1 MRIPR
6 CFAEMTLTTGQELVL
21 PDEVAHHIARV
32 LRMQV
37 GSEICLFNG
46 DGQDYRA
53 SLTEVGKRSASARI
67 DSCEANPV
75 ESPVQITLCQGIS
88 KGDRMDFAIQKAVE
102 LGVTAVQ
109 PVQTARS
116 VVKLNQDRLEKKRLH
131 WQGVADHACEQ
142 SGRSVRVEVRAPI
155 SLDQWFSVPKGI
167 GLVLDPTSELSLA
180 ALAGQQRVDPLQ
192 DVELLIGPEG
202 GLSDEEVVQSKAAG
216 CLPVTLGPR
225 ILRTETAALA
235 ALTAVQMLWGDLT

>member
-1 MRIPR
+1 MNVGEDL
-6 CFAEMTLTTGQELVL
+6 AL

-37 GSEICLFNG
+37 GSEVCLFNG
-46 DGQDYRA
+46 DGQEYRA
-53 SLTEVGKRSASARI
+53 RLTEVGKRSASARI
-67 DSCEANPV
+67 ESCVPNRV
-75 ESPVQITLCQGIS
+75 ESPLQVTLCQGIS

-109 PVQTARS
+109 PIQTART

-142 SGRSVRVEVRAPI
+142 SGRSVRVAVKAPL
-155 SLDQWFSVPKGI
+155 SLDQWLSGRRGI
-167 GLVLDPTSELSLA
+167 GLVLDPTSEHSLA
-180 ALAGQQRVDPLQ
+180 TLAEQQSIEPSQ
-192 DVELLIGPEG
+192 GIELLIGPEG
-202 GLSDEEVVQSKAAG
+202 GLSEEEVTQANASG

-235 ALTAVQMLWGDLT
+235 ALTVVQMLWGDLQ